1 MTKQDLY
8 SLLQGRMSDL
18 TALSD
23 SIWGFAELSLQEYR
37 SAACLADFLENEGF
51 TVERGIAG
59 IETAFCASFGSGK
72 PVIGLLAEY
81 DALDGLQQEA
91 GAMYPCGS
99 GGCGHGCGHHLLG
112 VGSVGAALAVKAY
125 LEEKGED
132 CGTVELY
139 GCPGEEGLASKAF
152 MAREKLFAHLD
163 AALSWHPG
171 DENRVFTGSNQ
182 TSLQVLYTFH
192 GIASHAAETPHM
204 GRSALDAV
212 ELMNMG
218 VQFLR
223 EHMPRTDSVHYAI
236 TNTGGVSPNVVQ
248 PEAAVLDMVRSDTV
262 PHAKDLLARVDKIAQ
277 GAALMTETTL
287 ARRFLDGTAD
297 IVPNAVLEQLL
308 YKNLLEAPAPVYT
321 AEEQRYAAALYATY
335 PHSDSPQPIHEGVV
349 PYVHSDAH
357 EYGSSDVGDV
367 SWLTPTSQILTV
379 TYPAGSPG
387 HSWQNVAIGKHS
399 VAHKGMIYAAQVL
412 GCTVVDLF
420 EDPTLLTA
428 ARNEWQQKTANGYT
442 CPIEVG
448 VTPCII

>member
-8 SLLQGRMSDL
+8 TLLQERMGDL

-23 SIWGFAELSLQEYR
+23 SIWDYAELSLQEYR
-37 SAACLADFLENEGF
+37 SAARLANFMEDEGF

-59 IETAFCASFGSGK
+59 IDTAFCATFGSGT

-81 DALDGLQQEA
+81 DALDGLHQEA
-91 GAMYPCGS
+91 GAMFKSGN

-112 VGSVGAALAVKAY
+112 VGAVGAALAVKAY
-125 LEEKGED
+125 LQDKGAG
-132 CGTVELY
+132 CGTVKLY

-152 MAREKLFAHLD
+152 MAREKIFAHLD

-204 GRSALDAV
+204 GRSALDGV

-236 TNTGGVSPNVVQ
+236 TNAGGVSPNVVQ
-248 PEAAVLDMVRSDTV
+248 SEAAVLYMVRSDTV
-262 PHAKDLLARVDKIAQ
+262 PHAKELLARVDKIAQ

-297 IVPNAVLEQLL
+297 IVPNAVLEQVL
-308 YKNLLEAPAPVYT
+308 YNNLLDAPTPVYT

-335 PHSDSPQPIHEGVV
+335 PHSDSPQPISEGVT

-357 EYGSSDVGDV
+357 DYGSSDVGDV
-367 SWLTPTSQILTV
+367 SWLTPTSQILTA
-379 TYPAGSPG
+379 TFPAGAPG

-399 VAHKGMIYAAQVL
+399 VAHKGMIYAAQTL
-412 GCTVVDLF
+412 CGAVVDLF
-420 EDPTLLTA
+420 ENPTLLTE
-428 ARNEWQQKTANGYT
+428 ARNEWQQKTSKGYT
-442 CPIEVG
+442 CPIEDG
-448 VTPCII
+448 VSPCII

>member
-8 SLLQGRMSDL
+8 TLLQERMGDL

-23 SIWGFAELSLQEYR
+23 SIWDYAELSLQEYR
-37 SAACLADFLENEGF
+37 SAARLANFMEDEGF

-59 IETAFCASFGSGK
+59 IDTAFCATFGSGT

-81 DALDGLQQEA
+81 DALDGLHQEA
-91 GAMYPCGS
+91 GAMFKSGN

-112 VGSVGAALAVKAY
+112 VGAVGAALAVKAY
-125 LEEKGED
+125 LQDKGAG
-132 CGTVELY
+132 CGTVKLY

-152 MAREKLFAHLD
+152 MAREKIFAHLD

-204 GRSALDAV
+204 GRSALDGV

-236 TNTGGVSPNVVQ
+236 TNAGGVSPNVVQ
-248 PEAAVLDMVRSDTV
+248 PEAAVLYMVRSDTV
-262 PHAKDLLARVDKIAQ
+262 PHAKELLARVDKIAQ

-297 IVPNAVLEQLL
+297 IVPNAVLEQVL
-308 YKNLLEAPAPVYT
+308 YNNLLDAPTPVYT

-335 PHSDSPQPIHEGVV
+335 PHSDSPQPISEGVT

-357 EYGSSDVGDV
+357 DYGSSDVGDV
-367 SWLTPTSQILTV
+367 SWLTPTSQILTA
-379 TYPAGSPG
+379 TFPAGAPG

-399 VAHKGMIYAAQVL
+399 VAHKGMIYAAQTL
-412 GCTVVDLF
+412 CGAVVDLF
-420 EDPTLLTA
+420 ENPTLLTE
-428 ARNEWQQKTANGYT
+428 ARNEWQQKTNMGYT
-442 CPIEVG
+442 CPIEDG
-448 VTPCII
+448 VSPCIV

>member
-8 SLLQGRMSDL
+8 SLLQERMGDL

-23 SIWGFAELSLQEYR
+23 SIWDYAELSLQEYR
-37 SAACLADFLENEGF
+37 SAARLANFMEDEGF

-59 IETAFCASFGSGK
+59 IDTAFCATFGSGT

-81 DALDGLQQEA
+81 DALDGLHQEA
-91 GAMYPCGS
+91 GAMFKSGN

-112 VGSVGAALAVKAY
+112 VGAVGAALAVKAY
-125 LEEKGED
+125 LQDKGAG
-132 CGTVELY
+132 CGTVKLY

-152 MAREKLFAHLD
+152 MAREKIFAHLD

-204 GRSALDAV
+204 GRSALDGV
-212 ELMNMG
+212 ELTHMG

-236 TNTGGVSPNVVQ
+236 TNAGGVSPNVVQ
-248 PEAAVLDMVRSDTV
+248 PEAAVLYMVRSDTV
-262 PHAKDLLARVDKIAQ
+262 PHAKELLARVDKIAQ

-297 IVPNAVLEQLL
+297 IVPNAVLEQVL
-308 YKNLLEAPAPVYT
+308 YNNLLDAPTPVYT

-335 PHSDSPQPIHEGVV
+335 PHSDSPQPISEGVT

-357 EYGSSDVGDV
+357 DYGSSDVGDV
-367 SWLTPTSQILTV
+367 SWLTPTSQILTA
-379 TYPAGSPG
+379 TFPAGAPG

-399 VAHKGMIYAAQVL
+399 VAHKGMIYAAQTL
-412 GCTVVDLF
+412 CGAVVDLF
-420 EDPTLLTA
+420 ENPTLLTE
-428 ARNEWQQKTANGYT
+428 ARNEWQQKTHMGYT
-442 CPIEVG
+442 CPIEDG
-448 VTPCII
+448 VSPCII

>member
-8 SLLQGRMSDL
+8 TLLQERMGDL

-23 SIWGFAELSLQEYR
+23 SIWDYAELSLQEYR
-37 SAACLADFLENEGF
+37 SAARLANFMEDEGF

-59 IETAFCASFGSGK
+59 IDTAFCATFGSGT

-81 DALDGLQQEA
+81 DALDGLHQEA
-91 GAMYPCGS
+91 GAMFKSGN

-112 VGSVGAALAVKAY
+112 VGAVGAALAVKAY
-125 LEEKGED
+125 LQDKGAG
-132 CGTVELY
+132 CGTVKLY

-152 MAREKLFAHLD
+152 MAREKIFAHLD

-204 GRSALDAV
+204 GRSALDGV

-236 TNTGGVSPNVVQ
+236 TNAGGVSPNVVQ
-248 PEAAVLDMVRSDTV
+248 PEAAVLYMVRSDTV
-262 PHAKDLLARVDKIAQ
+262 PHAKELLARVDKIAQ

-297 IVPNAVLEQLL
+297 IVPNAVLEQVL
-308 YKNLLEAPAPVYT
+308 YNNLLDAPTPVYT

-335 PHSDSPQPIHEGVV
+335 PHSDSPQPISEGVT

-357 EYGSSDVGDV
+357 DYGSSDVGDV
-367 SWLTPTSQILTV
+367 SWLTPTSQILTA
-379 TYPAGSPG
+379 TFPAGAPG

-399 VAHKGMIYAAQVL
+399 VAHKGMIYAAQTL
-412 GCTVVDLF
+412 CGAVVDLF
-420 EDPTLLTA
+420 ENPTLLTE
-428 ARNEWQQKTANGYT
+428 ARNEWQQKTHMGYT
-442 CPIEVG
+442 CPIEDG
-448 VTPCII
+448 VSPCIV

>member
-8 SLLQGRMSDL
+8 SLLQERMDDL

-23 SIWGFAELSLQEYR
+23 SIWDYAELSLQEYR
-37 SAACLADFLENEGF
+37 SAARLANFMEDEGF

-59 IETAFCASFGSGK
+59 IDTAFCATFGSGT

-81 DALDGLQQEA
+81 DALDGLHQEA
-91 GAMYPCGS
+91 GAMFKSGN

-112 VGSVGAALAVKAY
+112 VGAVGAALAVKAY
-125 LEEKGED
+125 LQDKGAG
-132 CGTVELY
+132 CGTVKLY

-152 MAREKLFAHLD
+152 MAREKIFAHLD

-192 GIASHAAETPHM
+192 GISSHAAETPHM
-204 GRSALDAV
+204 GRSALDGV

-236 TNTGGVSPNVVQ
+236 TNAGGVSPNVVQ
-248 PEAAVLDMVRSDTV
+248 PEAAVLYMVRSDTV
-262 PHAKDLLARVDKIAQ
+262 PHAKELLARVDKIAQ

-297 IVPNAVLEQLL
+297 IVPNAVLEQVL
-308 YKNLLEAPAPVYT
+308 YNNLLDAPTPVYT

-335 PHSDSPQPIHEGVV
+335 PHSDSPQPISEGVT

-357 EYGSSDVGDV
+357 DYGSSDVGDV
-367 SWLTPTSQILTV
+367 SWLTPTSQILTA
-379 TYPAGSPG
+379 TFPAGAPG

-399 VAHKGMIYAAQVL
+399 VAHKGMIYAAQTL
-412 GCTVVDLF
+412 CGAVVDLF
-420 EDPTLLTA
+420 ENPTLLTE
-428 ARNEWQQKTANGYT
+428 ARNEWQQKTHMGYT
-442 CPIEVG
+442 CPIEDG
-448 VTPCII
+448 VSPCII

>member
-8 SLLQGRMSDL
+8 TLLQERMGDL

-23 SIWGFAELSLQEYR
+23 SIWDYAELSLQEYR
-37 SAACLADFLENEGF
+37 SAARLANFMEDEGF

-59 IETAFCASFGSGK
+59 IDTAFCATFGSGT

-81 DALDGLQQEA
+81 DALDGLHQEA
-91 GAMYPCGS
+91 GAMFKSGN

-112 VGSVGAALAVKAY
+112 VGAVGAALAVKAY
-125 LEEKGED
+125 LQDKDEG
-132 CGTVELY
+132 CGTVKLY

-152 MAREKLFAHLD
+152 MAREKIFAHLD

-192 GIASHAAETPHM
+192 GISSHAAETPHM
-204 GRSALDAV
+204 GRSALDGV

-236 TNTGGVSPNVVQ
+236 TNAGGVSPNVVQ
-248 PEAAVLDMVRSDTV
+248 PEAAVLYMVRSDTV
-262 PHAKDLLARVDKIAQ
+262 PHAKELLARVDKIAQ

-297 IVPNAVLEQLL
+297 IVPNAVLEQVL
-308 YKNLLEAPAPVYT
+308 YNNLLDAPTPVYT

-335 PHSDSPQPIHEGVV
+335 PHSDSPQPISEGVT

-357 EYGSSDVGDV
+357 DYGSSDVGDV
-367 SWLTPTSQILTV
+367 SWLTPTSQILTA
-379 TYPAGSPG
+379 TFPAGAPG

-399 VAHKGMIYAAQVL
+399 VAHKGMIYAAQTL
-412 GCTVVDLF
+412 CGAVVDLF
-420 EDPTLLTA
+420 ENPTLLTE
-428 ARNEWQQKTANGYT
+428 ARNEWQQKTNMGYT
-442 CPIEVG
+442 CPIEDG
-448 VTPCII
+448 VSPCIV